1 MLVLVYVLALIFAVL
16 IAILTI
22 RFLWM
27 VPNELQELKFILKY
41 RLKTLVEN
49 SVVEFG
55 EDIKIDPAIA
65 KKVESQVQ
73 SDFENSSTLQ

>member
-1 MLVLVYVLALIFAVL
+1 MFILYGWALVTGLLLLILA
-16 IAILTI
+16 I

-27 VPNELQELKFILKY
+27 VPNELNEIKFILKY
-41 RLKTLVEN
+41 RLKTLVEK

-55 EDIKIDPAIA
+55 EDVKMDPAIV
-65 KKVESQVQ
+65 KKVESQLQ

>member
-16 IAILTI
+16 IAILSI

-27 VPNELQELKFILKY
+27 VPNELQELKLILKY
-41 RLKTLVEN
+41 RLKTLVESN
-49 SVVEFG
+49 VVEFG
-55 EDIKIDPAIA
+55 EDVKIDPAIA